1 MLMEFWE
8 EQIREILRQLKI
20 LCCSKCEPVSDWDIR
35 CEERSVGEDELNT
48 PGVVWY
54 ESRLVLP
61 QVQEGQSLEFHLDTG
76 VKGEW
81 EEENPQFEFY
91 VNGEICQGIDRNHRN
106 VLLEQEKWKNREI
119 TISLRGYENL

>member
-1 MLMEFWE
+1 MEFWE

-61 QVQEGQSLEFHLDTG
+61 QVQEGQSLEDSSG
-76 VKGEW
+76 
-81 EEENPQFEFY
+81 
-91 VNGEICQGIDRNHRN
+91 HRCERR
-106 VLLEQEKWKNREI
+106 VGGRK
-119 TISLRGYENL
+119 SSV